1 MRISV
6 LGSIFLHVFIL
17 LFTVLSLP
25 LFNNN
30 DLDMPPVIQ
39 VELIEIAEKTNVPK
53 ISKKI
58 EEQKKPVEKKNE
70 ETKINQTILKPKDE
84 KSNEKVKDPSEE
96 EKIEKTK
103 VEEKMIQNMPVK
115 KPEVKKKDKF
125 DPLKLAELIDMQKDT
140 KVDNPEDIVEKD
152 YEALDSTPSLDNR
165 LTLSEEDAIRAQF
178 LKCWTVPIAVP
189 FDESLIV
196 GIKIFLNKDGSLL
209 KPPEVIDHKRMNMP
223 DQVSYKVLAESALR
237 AVRICDPIKKV
248 PDLERYDSWKTLQL
262 NFDPRDILR

>member
-1 MRISV
+1 MRVSV

-30 DLDMPPVIQ
+30 DLEMPPVIQ
-39 VELIEIAEKTNVPK
+39 VELIEIAEKTNVPQ

-58 EEQKKPVEKKNE
+58 EEQKEPVKKKKE
-70 ETKINQTILKPKDE
+70 ETKLNQPTIKPKDE
-84 KSNEKVKDPSEE
+84 ESNEKVKDPRDE

-103 VEEKMIQNMPVK
+103 LEEKMIQNMPVR

-125 DPLKLAELIDMQKDT
+125 DPLKLAELIDKQKDT
-140 KVDNPEDIVEKD
+140 KMDNPEDIVEKD
-152 YEALDSTPSLDNR
+152 YEALDSTPSLDKR

-178 LKCWTVPIAVP
+178 LQCWSVPIGLQ
-189 FDESLIV
+189 FDETLIV
-196 GIKIFLNKDGSLL
+196 GIKIFLNIDGSLL
-209 KPPEVIDHKRMNMP
+209 KPPEVVDHKRMNKP
-223 DQVSYKVLAESALR
+223 DQVSYKILAESALR
-237 AVRICDPIKKV
+237 AVRICEPIKV
-248 PDLERYDSWKTLQL
+248 PDIERYESWKTLQL